1 MKKKEVVRKLNKK
14 MLERIIII
22 HNAIK
27 SGAYPDVQKLQDFYC
42 KQTGYENVGKATI
55 NRDIDTLRT
64 YFQAPLEF
72 DRRMDGYFYSDKN
85 WKLALNNISTED
97 VFYLSAAKTLLSSFE
112 GTPMYEAIAQ
122 VIDFITDTQMAGK
135 SSLLKRIAVP
145 PAPQV
150 YTDKTIWEN
159 ILFALQNNAIIEFD
173 YNVRWNPET
182 THRRVRPYQ
191 LLMDEGT
198 YYIFG
203 YAEER
208 KAERIFALNRIKKLT
223 VTKDYFQLPADYE
236 FHNRCGGGRFGLFM
250 SKGADHFVIDFYGD
264 ARQYVKD
271 RVWADDQVIKD
282 FPKEDKVRI
291 SFSSTQ
297 VLKVSEWILAQGM
310 NAIPRKPQWFVDKWK
325 LQVKG
330 MAKNA
335 KL

>member
-1 MKKKEVVRKLNKK
+1 MKKVTIRKLNKK

-27 SGAYPDVQKLQDFYC
+27 SGIYPNNQQLQQLYC
-42 KQTGYENVGKATI
+42 QQTGYGSVGKATI
-55 NRDIDTLRT
+55 NRDIDTLRI

-72 DRRMDGYFYSDKN
+72 DKKRGGYYYSDKN
-85 WKLALNNISTED
+85 WKLALNNISTDD

-112 GTPMYEAIAQ
+112 GSPMYNAISQ
-122 VIDFITDTQMAGK
+122 VIDFITDTQTAGK

-145 PAPQV
+145 PAPHV
-150 YTDKTIWEN
+150 TTDETIWQN
-159 ILFALQNNAIIEFD
+159 VLDSLQNNCIIEFD
-173 YNVRWNPET
+173 YNGRWHPET
-182 THRRVRPYQ
+182 THRRVHPYQ
-191 LLMDEGT
+191 ILMDEGT
-198 YYIFG
+198 YYLFG

-208 KAERIFALNRIKKLT
+208 QAERIFALNRMKDIN
-223 VTKDYFQLPADYE
+223 VTNDHFQLPADYE

-250 SKGADHFVIDFYGD
+250 SPDAEHFTVDFYDD

-271 RVWADDQVIKD
+271 RIWADDQVIED
-282 FPKEDKVRI
+282 FPKEDRVRI

-297 VLKVSEWILAQGM
+297 VLKVIEWILAQGM
-310 NAIPRKPQWFVDKWK
+310 NAIPREPQWFVDKWR

-335 KL
+335 EI

>member
-1 MKKKEVVRKLNKK
+1 MKKMSERKLNKK

-27 SGAYPDVQKLQDFYC
+27 SGAYPDNLKLQKYYC
-42 KQTGYENVGKATI
+42 EQTGYENVGKATI

-72 DRRMDGYFYSDKN
+72 DKRHKGYFYSDKN
-85 WKLALNNISTED
+85 WKLALNNISTDD

-112 GTPMYEAIAQ
+112 GSPMYNAISQ
-122 VIDFITDTQMAGK
+122 VIDFITDTQTACK

-145 PAPQV
+145 PAPHV
-150 YTDKTIWEN
+150 TTDETIWQN
-159 ILFALQNNAIIEFD
+159 VMDALQSNCILEFD
-173 YNVRWNPET
+173 YNGRWNPQT

-191 LLMDEGT
+191 ILMDEGT
-198 YYIFG
+198 YYLFG

-208 KAERIFALNRIKKLT
+208 KAERIFALNRMKKIK
-223 VTKDYFQLPADYE
+223 VTADHFQLPDDYE

-250 SKGADHFVIDFYGD
+250 SPDAEHFVIDFYDD

-271 RVWADDQVIKD
+271 RIWADDQVLED
-282 FPKEDKVRI
+282 FPKENRVRI
-291 SFSSTQ
+291 RFSSTQ
-297 VLKVSEWILAQGM
+297 LLKVNEWILAQGM
-310 NAIPRKPQWFVDKWK
+310 NAIPIEPQWFVDKWRR
-325 LQVKG
+325 QIKG
-330 MAKNA
+330 MAENA

>member
-1 MKKKEVVRKLNKK
+1 MKKVISRKLNKK

-27 SGAYPDVQKLQDFYC
+27 SGTCPDNKQLQKLYC
-42 KQTGYENVGKATI
+42 EKTGYESVGKATI

-64 YFQAPLEF
+64 YFLAPIEF
-72 DRRMDGYFYSDKN
+72 DKKRRGYRYSDAN

-112 GTPMYEAIAQ
+112 GSPMYNEISQ
-122 VIDFITDTQMAGK
+122 VIDFITDTQMVGK
-135 SSLLKRIAVP
+135 SKLIKRIAVP

-150 YTDKTIWEN
+150 TTDETIWQNVMKSLQEN
-159 ILFALQNNAIIEFD
+159 CIIEFD
-173 YNVRWNPET
+173 YNGRWNPRT

-191 LLMDEGT
+191 ILMDEGT
-198 YYIFG
+198 YYLFG

-208 KAERIFALNRIKKLT
+208 QAERIFALNRIKKLR
-223 VTKDYFQLPADYE
+223 VTKDHFQLPEDYE

-250 SKGADHFVIDFYGD
+250 SKDAEHFVVDFYDD

-271 RVWADDQVIKD
+271 RIWADDQVLED
-282 FPKEDKVRI
+282 FPKENRVRI
-291 SFSSTQ
+291 HFSSTQ
-297 VLKVSEWILAQGM
+297 LLKVNEWILAQGM
-310 NAIPRKPQWFVDKWK
+310 NAIPQEPQWFVEKWRN
-325 LQVKG
+325 QIKG